1 MILIRRTYTPRVIMI
16 DSFFP
21 RYVSFDKIFIK
32 IKSCRMIQELKKKK
46 YLYFNLEKKIS

>member
-21 RYVSFDKIFIK
+21 RSLSIK
-32 IKSCRMIQELKKKK
+32 YLQKSKVVAMIQELKKKK